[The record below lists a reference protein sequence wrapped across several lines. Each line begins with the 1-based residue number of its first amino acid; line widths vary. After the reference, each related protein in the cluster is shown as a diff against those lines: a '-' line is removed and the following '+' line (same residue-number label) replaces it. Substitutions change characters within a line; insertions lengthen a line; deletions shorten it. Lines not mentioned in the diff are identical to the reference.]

1 MALLNLGPVLDKAM
15 KHGLFLTRD
24 DTLVWQSDTGTPD
37 EVVIYT
43 LQLQANSFGHNL
55 KELKLSFSLGYTI
68 LLELCYL
75 R

>member
-1 MALLNLGPVLDKAM
+1 MALLNLGPILDKAL

-24 DTLVWQSDTGTPD
+24 DTLAWQSDTGTPD

-55 KELKLSFSLGYTI
+55 K
-68 LLELCYL
+68 
-75 R
+75 